1 MAVALTAA
9 IGYDEG
15 FLPVN
20 GNIPGP
26 WVVPFNAM
34 LDTEVVTVI
43 GGGLTFWQVLR
54 GQANSQAQGHA
65 SGAIVLPLAP
75 YPIVQTLGPSGYIAE
90 TLPREQIPETA
101 TVVCTS
107 THIGCQAVWL
117 SAGQVV
123 SNISVC
129 TSATAASVPLN
140 FAIGLYDLLGNLC
153 CSSAD
158 QLTTAMTAQTLYKF
172 AMVTPYTVANSGL
185 YYVAIGSVATTVPT
199 LKGVARAVDGTL
211 AGTAPS
217 LNGVS
222 STAYA
227 SGALPATIV
236 PVAAGATTKSWWA
249 GLS

>member
-9 IGYDEG
+9 VGYDEG

-20 GNIPGP
+20 GNVPGP

-43 GGGLTFWQVLR
+43 AGGLTVWQVLR
-54 GQANSQAQGHA
+54 GQLASNAGGHA
-65 SGAIVLPLAP
+65 SGAIIQPLAP
-75 YPIVQTLGPSGYIAE
+75 YPIVSTLGPSGFIAE

-101 TVVCTS
+101 TVVCTT

-117 SAGQVV
+117 SAGQTI

-129 TSATAASVPLN
+129 TSATAASVPTHYA
-140 FAIGLYDLLGNLC
+140 FGLYDTLGNLC

-158 QLTTAMTAQTLYKF
+158 QLATAMAAQTLYTF
-172 AMVTPYTVANSGL
+172 AMVTPYKVATSGF
-185 YYVAIGSVATTVPT
+185 YYVAFGFVGTTVPT
-199 LKGVARAVDGTL
+199 LKGVARTDGTL

-217 LNGVS
+217 LCGVT
-222 STAYA
+222 STTYA
-227 SGALPATIV
+227 SGTLPAVIV
-236 PVAAGATTKSWWA
+236 PVAAGAVTTSWWA

>member
-1 MAVALTAA
+1 MAVALTSA

-26 WVVPFNAM
+26 WVVPFNAA
-34 LDTEVVTVI
+34 LDSEVVTVI
-43 GGGLTFWQVLR
+43 AGGLTVWQVLR
-54 GQANSQAQGHA
+54 GQLNSQAGAHA
-65 SGAIVLPLAP
+65 SGATVLPLAP

-101 TVVCTS
+101 TVVCTT

-117 SAGQVV
+117 SAGQTV

-129 TSATAASVPLN
+129 VSAGAASVPTHYA
-140 FAIGLYDLLGNLC
+140 FGLYDSLGNLC

-158 QLTTAMTAQTLYKF
+158 MLTAAMAAQTLYTF
-172 AMVTPYTVANSGL
+172 AMTTPYKVATSGI
-185 YYVAIGSVATTVPT
+185 YYVAFGFVGTTVPT
-199 LKGVARAVDGTL
+199 LKGVARTDGTL

-217 LNGVS
+217 LNGIT
-222 STAYA
+222 STTYA

-236 PVAAGATTKSWWA
+236 PVAAGAVTTSWWA
-249 GLS
+249 GVS